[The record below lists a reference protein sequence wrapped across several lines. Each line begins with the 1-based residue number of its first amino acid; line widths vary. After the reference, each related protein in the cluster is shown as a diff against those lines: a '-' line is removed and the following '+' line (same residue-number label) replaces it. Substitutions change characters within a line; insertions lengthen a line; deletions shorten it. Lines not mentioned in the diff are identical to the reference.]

1 MSYTATYELL
11 TKRDEDRNSDKFY
24 RSYVLHNSETGDW
37 RVLFN
42 WGRNGT
48 NGQFQVVTASGK
60 TNAVMISMRKI
71 DSKLRAGYTVVSNGE
86 MSAVADDLLDH
97 AGVNVRSQPPN
108 IGLAERISIDS
119 DRAIRLLTGPK
130 EVQVE
135 AIALA
140 KSLRVSLDLLRKTVL
155 ESEGRVDLVQELLA
169 SKVG

>member
-1 MSYTATYELL
+1 
-11 TKRDEDRNSDKFY
+11 
-24 RSYVLHNSETGDW
+24 
-37 RVLFN
+37 
-42 WGRNGT
+42 
-48 NGQFQVVTASGK
+48 
-60 TNAVMISMRKI
+60 
-71 DSKLRAGYTVVSNGE
+71 
-86 MSAVADDLLDH
+86 
-97 AGVNVRSQPPN
+97 VNVRSQPPN